1 MIYRDC
7 YIYIYNYIYR
17 DYHIYIYI
25 HIKGLGIATLRIEKQ
40 FDEIS
45 VPCSFTLV
53 RSKTFLTGSQR

>member
-25 HIKGLGIATLRIEKQ
+25 HIKGLGIATLRIEKT
-40 FDEIS
+40 I
-45 VPCSFTLV
+45 
-53 RSKTFLTGSQR
+53 